1 MKSAHGANRLPSR
14 SGTMAVSA
22 VSALVPRYWLPIST
36 ALVCLATTIALLLAE
51 RARPPG
57 GAPLS
62 VAIAIA
68 GLLVSILL
76 PLNIAFAQAG
86 NRRARESDSVKQQLE
101 AQIRERQR
109 SEEVTREN
117 EERFRLAFGN
127 AAIGMALLSS
137 AGRWLHVNASLCR
150 VLGYSEAELLAT
162 DFQTLT
168 HPEDLCP
175 DLPPMQ
181 QVLAGSID
189 SHSTDKR
196 FIHKSGRIVN
206 ASLHISYVKEQP
218 GRPGCFVAQIMD
230 ISERVEMDRLQSEFI
245 SILSHELRTPLTSI
259 AGSLGLVSGGVAGEL
274 PPKATQLVGI
284 AARNSARLVRLIDDI
299 LYIEKAAA
307 GKLEFDLELQPLAPI
322 VAQAIEAN
330 REYAHRF
337 GARLVLAQSC
347 PGVWVRVDRDRL
359 IQVLTN
365 LISNAAKSSPA
376 NAVVSVG
383 TQEQGPQVRVW
394 VKDDGPGIPESF
406 RKRIFQPFAQAEGP
420 EVRNKG
426 GTGLGLSIAK
436 AFMERLG
443 GTVDYE
449 TIEGQG
455 STFFICLPIER
466 LTSSASP

>member
-1 MKSAHGANRLPSR
+1 MKSEHGVNRLPSR
-14 SGTMAVSA
+14 PWTMAVTA
-22 VSALVPRYWLPIST
+22 VSALVPRHWIPIST
-36 ALVCLATTIALLLAE
+36 ALVCLATTIVLSLAE
-51 RARPPG
+51 RAKEPG
-57 GAPLS
+57 VAVS
-62 VAIAIA
+62 VAIAFS

-101 AQIRERQR
+101 AQIHERQR

-127 AAIGMALLSS
+127 APIGMALVTR
-137 AGRWLHVNASLCR
+137 AGRWLRVNASLCR
-150 VLGYSEAELLAT
+150 MLGYSEAELLAT

-168 HPEDLCP
+168 HPEDLYA
-175 DLPPMQ
+175 DLPRVV
-181 QVLAGSID
+181 QVMAGRIDSYSID
-189 SHSTDKR
+189 KR
-196 FIHKSGRIVN
+196 YFHKSGRIVN
-206 ASLHISYVKEQP
+206 VSSHVSYVKEQP
-218 GRPGCFVAQIMD
+218 GRPGYFVLQIMD
-230 ISERVEMDRLQSEFI
+230 ISQRVEMDRLQSEFI
-245 SILSHELRTPLTSI
+245 SIVSHELRTPLTSI

-274 PPKATQLVGI
+274 PPKATQLVEI

-307 GKLEFDLELQPLAPI
+307 GKLEFDLETQPLEPI

-337 GARLVLAQSC
+337 GVRLLIAQSC
-347 PGVWVRVDRDRL
+347 RWVWVRVDRDRL

-365 LISNAAKSSPA
+365 LISNAAKFSPA
-376 NAVVSVG
+376 GAVVSVG

-394 VKDDGPGIPESF
+394 VKDAGPGIPESF

-443 GTVDYE
+443 GTLDYE
-449 TIEGQG
+449 TIQGQG
-455 STFFICLPIER
+455 STFFICLPIQR
-466 LTSSASP
+466 LTPSAFP